1 MNRDLFDTVCFGL
14 DNIYP
19 RGNLQEYMKYPR
31 AVLPP
36 SSVVWVT
43 SQSYFGI
50 TGSGA
55 SSALIACRPC
65 VMKCTRKC
73 ISNARMDEKLGAAPH
88 SHRPSP

>member
-14 DNIYP
+14 DNIYPWP

-50 TGSGA
+50 T
-55 SSALIACRPC
+55 CRPC